1 MDGFDFSG
9 LGDIFGGGSSSP
21 NQFSDNPQAT
31 PGFSQSSTDF
41 NNIPTPDFTN
51 LPSPSQNTQ
60 NPSGTPLGL
69 DFSNTFGFT
78 PTSMTSPSA
87 PAGATFNQPGIT
99 QQPNSLGGVA
109 APTMPGLDTGQAP
122 QNTTTL
128 SAGSGSLPG
137 SGTGPNADL
146 AQSLNPQQA
155 QSKQP
160 QSTLD
165 QILGTLGLGSTGI
178 SDKFLGAGVS
188 GAGLLTDL
196 LSGSPSASAE
206 KQLKNI
212 AGQQNAQG
220 QQLESYL
227 ANGTL
232 PPGAQQWVDQQTQA
246 QKAAIR
252 AQYAQSGES
261 GSTMEAQ
268 ALNQVDA
275 AATAQM
281 FTIASQLLNTGISET
296 NASGTLYNYLM
307 QAQNADA
314 KDVSQAIQNFVGSLG
329 GGGSGGQS
337 ISLKVA

>member
-1 MDGFDFSG
+1 MGLFDF
-9 LGDIFGGGSSSP
+9 FGGGDSSP
-21 NQFSDNPQAT
+21 NQFSENPTGT

-41 NNIPTPDFTN
+41 NNLPSMDFTN
-51 LPSPSQNTQ
+51 LPAPSQNSE
-60 NPSGTPLGL
+60 NPGGTPLGL

-78 PTSMTSPSA
+78 PSSFTSPSA
-87 PAGATFNQPGIT
+87 PSGSTFNQPGIT
-99 QQPNSLGGVA
+99 QQPNSLGGTA
-109 APTMPGLDTGQAP
+109 APTLPGLNTGQAP
-122 QNTTTL
+122 QSTTTQ
-128 SAGSGSLPG
+128 SAGSGTLPG
-137 SGTGPNADL
+137 GSTGPNVGVYPAAPAQTSGGSSAD
-146 AQSLNPQQA
+146 S
-155 QSKQP
+155 
-160 QSTLD
+160 
-165 QILGTLGLGSTGI
+165 ILGLLGLGTGSSGI
-178 SDKFLGAGVS
+178 DNKLLGAGVS

-212 AGQQNAQG
+212 AGQQNSQG

-232 PPGAQQWVDQQTQA
+232 PPGAQQWVNQQTQA

-252 AQYAQSGES
+252 AQYAASGES

-275 AATAQM
+275 AATSQM

-314 KDVSQAIQNFVGSLG
+314 KDVSAAIQNFVGSLG

-337 ISLKVA
+337 INLKVG